1 MIELNNDF
9 LEQIGLGGMPEEH
22 KAEFL
27 QHIHAELERR
37 VGPRLAEGMSDAQ
50 LAEFE
55 GIIDNNRQVIDAFF
69 AQHVPNYQQ
78 EQRFQDLIAQTGST
92 PDDTKVLGA
101 YAALRWLD
109 VNRPNYQE
117 TVKEALDEI
126 VAEILQNKDRLV

>member
-1 MIELNNDF
+1 M
-9 LEQIGLGGMPEEH
+9 
-22 KAEFL
+22 
-27 QHIHAELERR
+27 
-37 VGPRLAEGMSDAQ
+37 
-50 LAEFE
+50 
-55 GIIDNNRQVIDAFF
+55 
-69 AQHVPNYQQ
+69 PNYQQ